1 MDADEL
7 HITDFNSEKEKS
19 QQSLLMVCS
28 YLILALVYYV
38 KIDCS

>member
-7 HITDFNSEKEKS
+7 YIADFNLAKEKS

-28 YLILALVYYV
+28 YLVLALVYYV